1 MAVFSFIRRIKIQKN
16 LLKQGII
23 NKNNPFYDDLM
34 GLKKGLI
41 KKESEINVLNEKFI
55 APKPTKRESES
66 RVQVLEK
73 YKKEI
78 EIERNRFEK
87 ISLEKVNLLSFVGH
101 DLRAPL
107 SNILTT
113 SKILEKKI
121 SQDQN
126 APLELIKKKN
136 AEDGLDLIS
145 GLLKSGGKKNGRRKL
160 SNFITY

>member
-1 MAVFSFIRRIKIQKN
+1 MNF
-16 LLKQGII
+16 
-23 NKNNPFYDDLM
+23 
-34 GLKKGLI
+34 KKFN
-41 KKESEINVLNEKFI
+41 KKESEINVLNEKVHRSQ
-55 APKPTKRESES
+55 TYKRESES

-113 SKILEKKI
+113 SKILEKNI
-121 SQDQN
+121 SRPKCT
-126 APLELIKKKN
+126 A
-136 AEDGLDLIS
+136 
-145 GLLKSGGKKNGRRKL
+145 
-160 SNFITY
+160 